1 MSEEDRLLCLVQLRV
16 HEDRITDLARTLEDL
31 DRSLEQASRARDEAQ
46 GALARHIAFIKA
58 QVMRHR
64 ISIAL
69 LQSRLP
75 A

>member
-1 MSEEDRLLCLVQLRV
+1 MSEEDRLLCLDQVRV
-16 HEDRITDLARTLEDL
+16 HEGCIADL
-31 DRSLEQASRARDEAQ
+31 DRTLAELDRNLERAARARTEAQ
-46 GALARHIAFIKA
+46 SSLARHIAFITA